1 MREYSEAIPKPMVEL
16 GYRPI
21 LWHLMKYYAHY
32 GHKEFILCLG
42 YRGDVIKNYFLNYN
56 ECVSNDFVLTGGGRN
71 VQLLARDIDDWSIT
85 FVETGLNS
93 NIGQRLMRVR
103 KFVQDDEAFMANY
116 ADGLT
121 DLPLTTLTDYFKRQS
136 TVACFLG
143 VRPLGSYHLVS
154 AAADGIVNDIH
165 GIGNSSTWIN
175 GGYFILKNQIFDYI
189 NEGEELVEQPFQ
201 RLIAKRQLS
210 TYSYNGFWACMD
222 TFKEKQRLDELYA
235 RGKAPW
241 EVWRPDFERGLK
253 AKEGD
258 ARI

>member
-1 MREYSEAIPKPMVEL
+1 MRMREYSEAIPKPMVEI

-56 ECVSNDFVLTGGGRN
+56 ECTSNDFVLTGGGRN
-71 VQLLARDIDDWSIT
+71 VQLLSKDIDEWTIT

-103 KFVQDDEAFMANY
+103 KFVQDEGMFLANY

-121 DLPLTTLTDYFKRQS
+121 DLPLTTLLDYAQQQNKIAS
-136 TVACFLG
+136 FLG
-143 VRPLGSYHLVS
+143 VVPMGSYHLV
-154 AAADGIVNDIH
+154 AADPDGSVTQMYSMAQ
-165 GIGNSSTWIN
+165 SSTRIN
-175 GGYFILKNQIFDYI
+175 GGYFVLRNDIFNYI
-189 NEGEELVEQPFQ
+189 KEGEEMVEEPFR
-201 RLIAKRQLS
+201 RLIAERQLAA
-210 TYSYNGFWACMD
+210 YPYDGFWACMD
-222 TFKEKQRLDELYA
+222 TFKEKQRLDELYS

-241 EVWRPDFERGLK
+241 EVWRPE
-253 AKEGD
+253 
-258 ARI
+258 ARPAGKG